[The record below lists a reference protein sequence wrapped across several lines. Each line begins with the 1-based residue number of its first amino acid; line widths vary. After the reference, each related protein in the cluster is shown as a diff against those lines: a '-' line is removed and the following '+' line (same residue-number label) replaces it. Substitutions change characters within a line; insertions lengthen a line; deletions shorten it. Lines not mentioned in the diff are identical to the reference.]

1 MACEQKPDPSLGSH
15 NETVRLSTTLSP
27 NFSPNAS
34 LSVPVRVPT
43 PVLGG
48 GLVTAAVAFDVFATV
63 F

>member
-1 MACEQKPDPSLGSH
+1 LGSH